1 MSNTFS
7 FQQIAAPKVLSAEVR
22 EVISNN
28 VLQFYVRDQQQ
39 DTQDEGITALYER
52 LSQEDK
58 LEGESNSI
66 ANQKKILERYCRE
79 HGITAY
85 RHYDE
90 DDGYSGTNFNR
101 PGFQR
106 MLADIKAGKIK
117 RVIVK
122 DMSRFGRD
130 YLQVG
135 FYTDM
140 LFPDF
145 GVHFIAVNDGVDSTR
160 GENEFTAIRN
170 VFNEMYARDTSKKIR
185 ATWQSKGKSGEHL
198 TTIPPYGYMKDPDNK
213 KKWIIDEEAAA
224 VVQQIFALCVSGMGP
239 TQIAKW
245 LEKHEIYNPT
255 AYSQAKGRPVT
266 NKPTANPYKWTNE
279 TVSRTLERI
288 EYLGHTVNFKTRK
301 QSYKSK
307 KKLWNDP
314 SEWVI
319 FENTQPPIVEE
330 SVFLIV
336 QNIRRSRR
344 RPTKMGD
351 MGIFSGLLYCAEC
364 GGKMYQCRATNF
376 TEEQKYFICST
387 YRKGKDLCTTHSIK
401 NVVLHEIVLRNL
413 REAIEYVTQYEAEF
427 IQEAADSRLRE
438 RDAEFS
444 RKRETL
450 SRAESRIAELDNLF
464 KHLYEDNVTGKL
476 SDERFIKMS
485 RDYELEQENLKSM
498 AEVLREEIKQQE
510 KQKTNVKAFIS
521 VVKKYTDMQELD
533 ASILRE
539 YIDRIEVS
547 HTDKKSKTREI
558 TIVYNFIG
566 AFDFERAKEKAQ
578 NTTQKQQRTA

>member
-1 MSNTFS
+1 MMNGIQ
-7 FQQIAAPKVLSAEVR
+7 FQSVQTPNALSSELR
-22 EVISNN
+22 SVIRDN
-28 VLQFYVRDQQQ
+28 VLQFYVQGNGMDAQE
-39 DTQDEGITALYER
+39 EGITALYER

-58 LEGESNSI
+58 LDGESNSI
-66 ANQKKILERYCRE
+66 ANQKKILERYCKD
-79 HGITAY
+79 HGYTAI

-106 MLADIKAGKIK
+106 MLTDIKAGKIK

-135 FYTDM
+135 MYTDV
-140 LFPDF
+140 LFPEF

-198 TTIPPYGYMKDPDNK
+198 TTIPPYGYIKDQEDK
-213 KKWIIDEEAAA
+213 KKWIVDEEAAA
-224 VVQQIFALCVSGMGP
+224 VVQKIFSLCVDGFGP

-245 LEKHEIYNPT
+245 LKQHQILNPT
-255 AYSQAKGRPVT
+255 AYAHSKGLPAS
-266 NKPTANPYKWTNE
+266 NKPTADPYKWTNE
-279 TVSRTLERI
+279 TVSRILERVD
-288 EYLGHTVNFKTRK
+288 YLGHTVNFKTTK

-314 SEWVI
+314 ADWVI
-319 FENTQPPIVEE
+319 FENTQPAIIEE
-330 SVFLIV
+330 SVFIIV
-336 QNIRRSRR
+336 QNIRKSRR

-387 YRKGKDLCTTHSIK
+387 YRKGKDLCTTHSIR
-401 NVVLHEIVLRNL
+401 NVVLHEIVLKNL
-413 REAIEYVTQYEAEF
+413 REAIQYVSQHEAEF
-427 IQEAADSRLRE
+427 MQEAADISMRD
-438 RDAEFS
+438 RDAEFA
-444 RKRETL
+444 RKRDTL
-450 SRAESRIAELDNLF
+450 AKADKRIAELDRIISR
-464 KHLYEDNVTGKL
+464 LYEDNVMGKL
-476 SDERFIKMS
+476 SDDRFIKMS
-485 RDYELEQENLKSM
+485 HDYELEQSNLKSM
-498 AEVLREEIKQQE
+498 AEVLRKELKQQE
-510 KQKTNVKAFIS
+510 QQKTNAKAF
-521 VVKKYTDMQELD
+521 VAAVKKYTDMQELD
-533 ASILRE
+533 AAVLRE
-539 YIDRIEVS
+539 FIDRIEVS
-547 HTDKKSKTREI
+547 HADKKSKTREI
-558 TIVYNFIG
+558 TIAYNLIG
-566 AFDFERAKEKAQ
+566 AFDFTRAIEEAR
-578 NTTQKQQRTA
+578 NTTQKQQKTA

>member
-1 MSNTFS
+1 
-7 FQQIAAPKVLSAEVR
+7 
-22 EVISNN
+22 
-28 VLQFYVRDQQQ
+28 
-39 DTQDEGITALYER
+39 
-52 LSQEDK
+52 
-58 LEGESNSI
+58 
-66 ANQKKILERYCRE
+66 
-79 HGITAY
+79 
-85 RHYDE
+85 
-90 DDGYSGTNFNR
+90 
-101 PGFQR
+101 
-106 MLADIKAGKIK
+106 
-117 RVIVK
+117 
-122 DMSRFGRD
+122 
-130 YLQVG
+130 
-135 FYTDM
+135 
-140 LFPDF
+140 
-145 GVHFIAVNDGVDSTR
+145 
-160 GENEFTAIRN
+160 
-170 VFNEMYARDTSKKIR
+170 
-185 ATWQSKGKSGEHL
+185 
-198 TTIPPYGYMKDPDNK
+198 
-213 KKWIIDEEAAA
+213 
-224 VVQQIFALCVSGMGP
+224 MGP
-239 TQIAKW
+239 TQICHW
-245 LEKHEIYNPT
+245 LEKSEILNPT
-255 AYSQAKGRPVT
+255 FYWLSKGIKVT
-266 NKPTANPYKWTNE
+266 NKPKPGANPYKWTNE
-279 TVSRTLERI
+279 TVSRMLEKI

-336 QNIRRSRR
+336 QNKRKSRR

-401 NVVLHEIVLRNL
+401 NVVLYEIVLKNL
-413 REAIEYVTQYEAEF
+413 REAIDYVTEYEAEF
-427 IQEAADSRLRE
+427 VQEAADSRLRE

-450 SRAESRIAELDNLF
+450 SKAENRIAELDNLF

-485 RDYELEQENLKSM
+485 HDYELEQSNLKAM

-521 VVKKYTDMQELD
+521 AVKKYTDMQQLD
-533 ASILRE
+533 AAMLRE
-539 YIDRIEVS
+539 FIDRIEVS

-566 AFDFERAKEKAQ
+566 AFDFGRAKEKAQ

>member
-1 MSNTFS
+1 MTKTFS
-7 FQQIAAPKVLSAEVR
+7 FQQIAVPKVLSEEVR
-22 EVISNN
+22 EAISNN

-39 DTQDEGITALYER
+39 EAQDEGITALYER

-401 NVVLHEIVLRNL
+401 NVVLYEIVLKNL
-413 REAIEYVTQYEAEF
+413 REAIDYVTEYEAEF
-427 IQEAADSRLRE
+427 VQEAADSRLRE

-450 SRAESRIAELDNLF
+450 SKAESRIAELDNLF

-485 RDYELEQENLKSM
+485 HDYELEQSNLKAM

-521 VVKKYTDMQELD
+521 AVKKYTDMQQLD
-533 ASILRE
+533 AAMLRE
-539 YIDRIEVS
+539 FIDRIEVS

-566 AFDFERAKEKAQ
+566 AFDFGRAKEKAQ

>member
-330 SVFLIV
+330 SVFLIL

-539 YIDRIEVS
+539 FIDRIEVS

>member
-344 RPTKMGD
+344 RHTKMGD

-539 YIDRIEVS
+539 FIDRIEVS

>member
-1 MSNTFS
+1 MTKTFS
-7 FQQIAAPKVLSAEVR
+7 FQQIAVPKVLSEEVR
-22 EVISNN
+22 EAISNN

-39 DTQDEGITALYER
+39 EAQDEGITALYER

-239 TQIAKW
+239 TQICHW
-245 LEKHEIYNPT
+245 LEKSEILNPT
-255 AYSQAKGRPVT
+255 FYWLSKGIKVT
-266 NKPTANPYKWTNE
+266 NKPKPGANPYKWTNE
-279 TVSRTLERI
+279 TVSRMLEKI

-336 QNIRRSRR
+336 QNKRKSRR

-364 GGKMYQCRATNF
+364 GGK
-376 TEEQKYFICST
+376 T

-401 NVVLHEIVLRNL
+401 NVVLYEIVLKNL
-413 REAIEYVTQYEAEF
+413 REAIDYVTEYEAEF
-427 IQEAADSRLRE
+427 VQEAADSRLRE

-450 SRAESRIAELDNLF
+450 SKAENRIAELDNLF

-485 RDYELEQENLKSM
+485 HDYELEQSNLKAM

-521 VVKKYTDMQELD
+521 AVKKYTDMQQLD
-533 ASILRE
+533 AAMLRE
-539 YIDRIEVS
+539 FIDRIEVS

-566 AFDFERAKEKAQ
+566 AFDFGRAKEKAQ

>member
-39 DTQDEGITALYER
+39 EAQDEGITALYER

-539 YIDRIEVS
+539 FIDRIEVS